1 MELENDSFDSMLDEL
16 EEDFTRRER
25 ERRLNQGSDVYLN
38 VYDMV
43 ESTVHSYIS
52 TSTQQHYHSKVYS
65 TVI

>member
-43 ESTVHSYIS
+43 ESTVHSYYYQYFNTATLS
-52 TSTQQHYHSKVYS
+52 L
-65 TVI
+65 